1 MKRVGVNAVNK
12 EHIEK
17 AKEQFGELIEAEL
30 GRIERMKEENVST
43 DFSALDKVIVGILP
57 GDGIG
62 PIIMKQALRVLD
74 RLVRDEIEKDRM
86 ELRHIEG
93 LDIETRAAKMQ
104 SVPDEVLTEV
114 KKCHILLKGPMTTPR
129 PGDPWP
135 NLISANSILRR
146 ELDLFSSVRPVS
158 VPEKGIDW
166 TFFRENI
173 EGAYIWGN
181 KGIQVNDDLAVDFVV
196 ETSFGSRR
204 IARAAFEFARK
215 NSKKSVT
222 AVTKANIVKL
232 TDGNFLKA
240 CRSVAENY
248 PEISYEER
256 LVDIVSA
263 KLGDPEFN
271 RGLQVFVLPN
281 LYGDIVSDVAAEIQ
295 GGVGTAGSANF
306 GERYALFE
314 AIHGTAPFLIQN
326 KRGEYADPSS
336 LLRAVVLMLSHIGRQ
351 KKSDLLAEALDIC
364 GRTERKLVITS
375 LREDASTKEY
385 TDYILETLE
394 KLEGVK

>member
-1 MKRVGVNAVNK
+1 MKK
-12 EHIEK
+12 EAIEK
-17 AKEQFGELIEAEL
+17 AKEMFGALIEAEAK
-30 GRIERMKEENVST
+30 RIDRMKDAGSET
-43 DFSALDKVIVGILP
+43 DFAALDRLVIGVLP

-62 PIIMKQALRVLD
+62 PIIMKQALRVVQHLIGG
-74 RLVRDEIEKDRM
+74 EISQGRI

-93 LDIETRAAKMQ
+93 LDIENRAAKMQ
-104 SVPDEVLTEV
+104 SVPDDILAEV
-114 KKCHILLKGPMTTPR
+114 KKCRVLLKGPMTTPR

-146 ELDLFSSVRPVS
+146 ELDLFSNVRPVTM
-158 VPEKGIDW
+158 PEKGIDW

-181 KGIQVNDDLAVDFVV
+181 KGIQVDEDLAVDFVV
-196 ETSFGSRR
+196 ETFQGSRR
-204 IARAAFEFARK
+204 IAKAAFEFARK
-215 NSKKSVT
+215 NGKKNVT

-240 CRSVAENY
+240 CRAEAGRY
-248 PEISYEER
+248 PEIRYEER

-263 KLGDPEFN
+263 KLGDSEFN
-271 RGLQVFVLPN
+271 EGLQVFVLPN

-295 GGVGTAGSANF
+295 GGVGTAGSANL
-306 GERYALFE
+306 GEQYALFE
-314 AIHGTAPFLIQN
+314 AIHGTAPFLMQN
-326 KRGEYADPSS
+326 NRGEYADPSS

-351 KKSDLLAEALDIC
+351 EKSDLLGRALDIC

-375 LREDASTKEY
+375 LREDASTEAY
-385 TDYILETLE
+385 TDYIMETLV
-394 KLEGVK
+394 KLEEIK